1 MPAPSTR
8 GRATIVRMSDL
19 VSDVDPDIEESPSPA
34 LWAERTGKRAYT
46 GRNARGAEVL
56 IGDSKADGVFSPG
69 ELLQI
74 ALAACSALSADHR
87 LAHSLGDDFDA
98 VVGVSN
104 EKNDAEN
111 RYESMTVEV
120 VTDMS
125 MLDEE
130 ARAKMLERAE
140 LAIERQCTVAR
151 TLAAGAGHTVVFTD
165 EAAE

>member
-1 MPAPSTR
+1 M
-8 GRATIVRMSDL
+8 
-19 VSDVDPDIEESPSPA
+19 SDVDPDPEDTPSPA
-34 LWAERTGKRAYT
+34 LWAERTGSRAYT

-87 LAHSLGDDFDA
+87 LAYGLGDDFEA

-104 EKNDAEN
+104 DKNQDEN
-111 RYESMTVEV
+111 RYESMTVEI
-120 VTDMS
+120 VTDMAN
-125 MLDEE
+125 LTEE
-130 ARAKMLERAE
+130 ARTKMLERAE
-140 LAIERQCTVAR
+140 IAIEKQCTVGR
-151 TLAAGAGHTVVFTD
+151 TLAAGAGHTIVFTD